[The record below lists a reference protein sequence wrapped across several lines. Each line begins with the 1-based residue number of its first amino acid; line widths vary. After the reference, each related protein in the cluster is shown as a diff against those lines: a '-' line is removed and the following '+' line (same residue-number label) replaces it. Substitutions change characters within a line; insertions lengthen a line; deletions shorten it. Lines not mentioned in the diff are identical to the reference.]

1 MKKSTRLLSLLLVS
15 IATLVW
21 FTGSWWYY
29 TCKIKNTCDATALA
43 SLPNPIDNKNNT
55 SPVIETTAKVV
66 IDTDGDGLS
75 NDEEKRLK
83 TDPLLIDT
91 DRDGIPDN
99 QEVGTALDKPLDS
112 DQDGI
117 IDALDNDDDNDGLP
131 TRIEEQIGSSPL
143 LNDTDE
149 DGMLD
154 AEEVGNS
161 PETPLDTDGDGIVNV
176 LDTDDDDDGLET
188 SDEILL
194 GTNPLLAD
202 TDGDGLTD
210 LAEVGEY
217 LDHPL
222 DSDADGT
229 IDALDTEDNLDQDND
244 GIPNKLEALLN
255 TNPNKADTDGDGI
268 DDLTE
273 VGPDLTSP
281 LDSDLDGIIDALDT
295 SNDADSDNDGLTDQQ
310 ELTLKS
316 NPESVDSDG
325 DGINDYLEIGS
336 DINDPLDTDA
346 DGILNL
352 NDPDDDNDQLNTRY
366 ESRIGTNPLRQDS
379 DGDTLSDFQELGNTD
394 KNNILDTD
402 NDGKINPIDPDDDND
417 AIPTKVELR
426 LGTNP
431 LLADTD
437 HDGQTDASEIGDD
450 FEHPLDTDKNG
461 VIDALDPQSAKMV
474 DKLAEQETKPAV
486 AEATPVSSL
495 SKPGIASN
503 DKELKETSPKAS
515 KLNPTDTNEEQTATQ
530 AETPNTADNASSKLS
545 MERINNTEHAG
556 DNKEAFQAS
565 RLYFPF
571 SSANPELTDETL
583 AYFKKIVQWMQ
594 QSPQNIISLTG
605 HTDSIGTKQANLAM
619 GIRRVMVIRKILID
633 LGAPFKQIEVLSR
646 GESEPIAS
654 NDNPAGRLKNRRVE
668 IAPFLPGKQ

>member
-15 IATLVW
+15 IATLLW

-29 TCKIKNTCDATALA
+29 TCKIKNTCDSTALA
-43 SLPNPIDNKNNT
+43 SLPEPINNKSNT
-55 SPVIETTAKVV
+55 STVIETTATVV

-75 NDEEKRLK
+75 NDEEKQLK
-83 TDPLLIDT
+83 TDPLLIDS

-99 QEVGTALDKPLDS
+99 QEVGTDLNNPLDS
-112 DQDGI
+112 DQDGM

-131 TRIEEQIGSSPL
+131 TKVEEKIGSSPL

-154 AEEVGNS
+154 AEEVGKS
-161 PETPLDTDGDGIVNV
+161 PETPLDTDGDGIVDV

-210 LAEVGEY
+210 LAEIGEF

-273 VGPDLTSP
+273 VGPDLTAP
-281 LDSDLDGIIDALDT
+281 LDSDLDGIIDALDV

-310 ELTLKS
+310 ELILKS

-336 DINDPLDTDA
+336 DINDPLDTDE

-402 NDGKINPIDPDDDND
+402 DDGKINPIDPDDDND
-417 AIPTKVELR
+417 SLPTKVELR

-437 HDGQTDASEIGDD
+437 HDGRTDDSEIGQDYD
-450 FEHPLDTDKNG
+450 HPLDTDNNG
-461 VIDALDPQSAKMV
+461 VIDALEHQPAKMV
-474 DKLAEQETKPAV
+474 AKLEEPAV
-486 AEATPVSSL
+486 DIPSTSLDATQQSS
-495 SKPGIASN
+495 
-503 DKELKETSPKAS
+503 
-515 KLNPTDTNEEQTATQ
+515 TDTKAEKTATQ
-530 AETPNTADNASSKLS
+530 TKTPNAANNASSKLS
-545 MERINNTEHAG
+545 MEKINNADHV
-556 DNKEAFQAS
+556 DDISKAFQAS

-605 HTDSIGTKQANLAM
+605 HTDNIGTQQANLAM

-646 GESEPIAS
+646 GEAEPIAS

-668 IAPFLPGKQ
+668 IAPFSPGSKR